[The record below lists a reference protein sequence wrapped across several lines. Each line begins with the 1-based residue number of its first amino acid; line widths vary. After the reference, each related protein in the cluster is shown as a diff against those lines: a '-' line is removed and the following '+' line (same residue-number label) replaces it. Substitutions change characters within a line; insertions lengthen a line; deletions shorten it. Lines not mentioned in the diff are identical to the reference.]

1 MIYRPLC
8 LLLRNKTSRWLL
20 FLVNCYYTVHHAA
33 LTRILQIY
41 FTMLLVLQLPRVILW
56 LRHRLN
62 YVRTRVSV
70 HRTRRYFVLRASSSK
85 RASVNKQEGLE
96 IEVKSTAGH
105 FFLAIKM
112 NTSFTHVLKIFLFF
126 FFYFWKLQFIS
137 ISHIETQ
144 ILQQS
149 ESWKIVQSNYL
160 SFSFHSFERKEKELV
175 KVLLCL
181 NSRKESSISNS
192 KDCKQLILNIIIP
205 WILKNCSEQ
214 LSILLISSFRKK
226 KKNKLVKVLFNLNPR
241 KESSIS
247 NSKDCK

>member
-96 IEVKSTAGH
+96 IEVKSTAGN

-112 NTSFTHVLKIFLFF
+112 NTFYSHIKNISFLLLFF
-126 FFYFWKLQFIS
+126 FLKASIYLYIPHRILNITTFW
-137 ISHIETQ
+137 
-144 ILQQS
+144 IL
-149 ESWKIVQSNYL
+149 KIVESNYL
-160 SFSFHSFERKEKELV
+160 SFSFYLFERKKRRTRE
-175 KVLLCL
+175 
-181 NSRKESSISNS
+181 SR
-192 KDCKQLILNIIIP
+192 LT
-205 WILKNCSEQ
+205 
-214 LSILLISSFRKK
+214 
-226 KKNKLVKVLFNLNPR
+226 LNPR
-241 KESSIS
+241 KELSIS
-247 NSKDCK
+247 NSEDYK

>member
-96 IEVKSTAGH
+96 IEVKSTAGN

-112 NTSFTHVLKIFLFF
+112 NTFYSHIKNISFLLLFFLKASIYFYIPHRILNITTFWILKIV
-126 FFYFWKLQFIS
+126 
-137 ISHIETQ
+137 E
-144 ILQQS
+144 
-149 ESWKIVQSNYL
+149 SNYL
-160 SFSFHSFERKEKELV
+160 SFSFYLFERKK
-175 KVLLCL
+175 KT
-181 NSRKESSISNS
+181 NSWKPPYS
-192 KDCKQLILNIIIP
+192 
-205 WILKNCSEQ
+205 
-214 LSILLISSFRKK
+214 
-226 KKNKLVKVLFNLNPR
+226 V
-241 KESSIS
+241 
-247 NSKDCK
+247 

>member
-85 RASVNKQEGLE
+85 RASVNKQESLE
-96 IEVKSTAGH
+96 IEVKSTAGN

-112 NTSFTHVLKIFLFF
+112 NTPFTHILKIFLFF
-126 FFYFWKLQFIS
+126 FFFFLKASIYFYIP
-137 ISHIETQ
+137 HR
-144 ILQQS
+144 ILNITTF
-149 ESWKIVQSNYL
+149 WILKIVESNYL
-160 SFSFHSFERKEKELV
+160 SFSFYLFERKKKDELV
-175 KVLLCL
+175 KAALLGL
-181 NSRKESSISNS
+181 NPRKQLSISNS
-192 KDCKQLILNIIIP
+192 EDYK
-205 WILKNCSEQ
+205 
-214 LSILLISSFRKK
+214 
-226 KKNKLVKVLFNLNPR
+226 
-241 KESSIS
+241 
-247 NSKDCK
+247 

>member
-96 IEVKSTAGH
+96 IEVKSTAGN

-112 NTSFTHVLKIFLFF
+112 NTPFTHILKIFLFF
-126 FFYFWKLQFIS
+126 FFFFFENFNLLLYTTSNLKYYNILNPKNCWEQLSVLLVLSFWK
-137 ISHIETQ
+137 
-144 ILQQS
+144 
-149 ESWKIVQSNYL
+149 K
-160 SFSFHSFERKEKELV
+160 KKDELV
-175 KVLLCL
+175 KAALLGL
-181 NSRKESSISNS
+181 NSRKQLSISNS
-192 KDCKQLILNIIIP
+192 EDYK
-205 WILKNCSEQ
+205 
-214 LSILLISSFRKK
+214 
-226 KKNKLVKVLFNLNPR
+226 
-241 KESSIS
+241 
-247 NSKDCK
+247 

>member
-70 HRTRRYFVLRASSSK
+70 HRTRRYFVLRTSSSK
-85 RASVNKQEGLE
+85 RVSVNKQEGLE
-96 IEVKSTAGH
+96 IEVKSTAGN

-112 NTSFTHVLKIFLFF
+112 NTPFTHILKIFLFF
-126 FFYFWKLQFIS
+126 FFFFFENFNLLLY
-137 ISHIETQ
+137 TT
-144 ILQQS
+144 
-149 ESWKIVQSNYL
+149 SNLKY
-160 SFSFHSFERKEKELV
+160 
-175 KVLLCL
+175 C
-181 NSRKESSISNS
+181 N
-192 KDCKQLILNIIIP
+192 ILNP
-205 WILKNCSEQ
+205 KNCWEQ
-214 LSILLISSFRKK
+214 LSVLLVLSFWKK
-226 KKNKLVKVLFNLNPR
+226 KKR
-241 KESSIS
+241 RTRESRLTR
-247 NSKDCK
+247 SKSEKRIIDFEFRRL

>member
-96 IEVKSTAGH
+96 IEVKSTAGN

-112 NTSFTHVLKIFLFF
+112 NTPFTHILKIFLFF
-126 FFYFWKLQFIS
+126 FFFFLKTSIYFYIP
-137 ISHIETQ
+137 HR
-144 ILQQS
+144 ILNITTF
-149 ESWKIVQSNYL
+149 WILKIVESNYL
-160 SFSFHSFERKEKELV
+160 SFSFYLFERKKKQTRESRLTRSKSEKRIVDFE
-175 KVLLCL
+175 
-181 NSRKESSISNS
+181 
-192 KDCKQLILNIIIP
+192 
-205 WILKNCSEQ
+205 
-214 LSILLISSFRKK
+214 FRR
-226 KKNKLVKVLFNLNPR
+226 L
-241 KESSIS
+241 
-247 NSKDCK
+247 

>member
-96 IEVKSTAGH
+96 IEVKSTAGN

-112 NTSFTHVLKIFLFF
+112 NTPFTHILKIFLFF
-126 FFYFWKLQFIS
+126 FFFFLKASIYFYIP
-137 ISHIETQ
+137 HR
-144 ILQQS
+144 ILNITTF
-149 ESWKIVQSNYL
+149 WILKIVESNYL
-160 SFSFHSFERKEKELV
+160 SFSFYLFERKKKDELV
-175 KVLLCL
+175 KAALLGL
-181 NSRKESSISNS
+181 NPRKQLSISNS
-192 KDCKQLILNIIIP
+192 EDYK
-205 WILKNCSEQ
+205 
-214 LSILLISSFRKK
+214 
-226 KKNKLVKVLFNLNPR
+226 
-241 KESSIS
+241 
-247 NSKDCK
+247 

>member
-126 FFYFWKLQFIS
+126 SFLFFFESFNLFPYPTSNLKYYNILNLEKLFRAINCPSRFI
-137 ISHIETQ
+137 
-144 ILQQS
+144 
-149 ESWKIVQSNYL
+149 
-160 SFSFHSFERKEKELV
+160 FSKGKKKELM
-175 KVLLCL
+175 KTLLT
-181 NSRKESSISNS
+181 
-192 KDCKQLILNIIIP
+192 
-205 WILKNCSEQ
+205 
-214 LSILLISSFRKK
+214 
-226 KKNKLVKVLFNLNPR
+226 LNPR

>member
-96 IEVKSTAGH
+96 IEVKLTAGN

-112 NTSFTHVLKIFLFF
+112 NTPFTHILKIFLFF
-126 FFYFWKLQFIS
+126 FFFFLKASIYFYIPYR
-137 ISHIETQ
+137 
-144 ILQQS
+144 ILNITTF
-149 ESWKIVQSNYL
+149 WILKIVESNYL
-160 SFSFHSFERKEKELV
+160 SFSFYLFERKK
-175 KVLLCL
+175 KT
-181 NSRKESSISNS
+181 NSWKPPYS
-192 KDCKQLILNIIIP
+192 
-205 WILKNCSEQ
+205 
-214 LSILLISSFRKK
+214 
-226 KKNKLVKVLFNLNPR
+226 V
-241 KESSIS
+241 
-247 NSKDCK
+247 

>member
-85 RASVNKQEGLE
+85 RVSVNKQEGLE
-96 IEVKSTAGH
+96 IEVKSTAGN

-112 NTSFTHVLKIFLFF
+112 NTPFTHILKIFLFF
-126 FFYFWKLQFIS
+126 FFFFLKASIYFYIP
-137 ISHIETQ
+137 HR
-144 ILQQS
+144 ILNITTF
-149 ESWKIVQSNYL
+149 WILKIVESNYL
-160 SFSFHSFERKEKELV
+160 SFSFYLFERKKKRIRE
-175 KVLLCL
+175 
-181 NSRKESSISNS
+181 SR
-192 KDCKQLILNIIIP
+192 LT
-205 WILKNCSEQ
+205 
-214 LSILLISSFRKK
+214 
-226 KKNKLVKVLFNLNPR
+226 LNPR
-241 KESSIS
+241 KELSIS
-247 NSKDCK
+247 NSEDYK

>member
-70 HRTRRYFVLRASSSK
+70 HRTRRYFVLRTSSSK

-126 FFYFWKLQFIS
+126 SFLFSFFFFWKLQFIS
-137 ISHIETQ
+137 ISHIESQ
-144 ILQQS
+144 ILQHF

-160 SFSFHSFERKEKELV
+160 SFSFYLFV
-175 KVLLCL
+175 
-181 NSRKESSISNS
+181 
-192 KDCKQLILNIIIP
+192 
-205 WILKNCSEQ
+205 
-214 LSILLISSFRKK
+214 RKK
-226 KKNKLVKVLFNLNPR
+226 KR
-241 KESSIS
+241 THESLT
-247 NSKDCK
+247 

>member
-96 IEVKSTAGH
+96 IEVKSTAGN

-112 NTSFTHVLKIFLFF
+112 NTPFTHILKIFLFF
-126 FFYFWKLQFIS
+126 FFFFLKASIYFYIP
-137 ISHIETQ
+137 HR
-144 ILQQS
+144 ILNITTF
-149 ESWKIVQSNYL
+149 WILKIVESNYL
-160 SFSFHSFERKEKELV
+160 SFSFYLFERKKKRTRESRLTRSKSEKRIVDFE
-175 KVLLCL
+175 
-181 NSRKESSISNS
+181 
-192 KDCKQLILNIIIP
+192 
-205 WILKNCSEQ
+205 
-214 LSILLISSFRKK
+214 FRR
-226 KKNKLVKVLFNLNPR
+226 L
-241 KESSIS
+241 
-247 NSKDCK
+247 

>member
-96 IEVKSTAGH
+96 IEVKSTAGN

-112 NTSFTHVLKIFLFF
+112 NTPFTHILKIFLFF
-126 FFYFWKLQFIS
+126 FFFFLKTSIYFYIPHRIINITTFW
-137 ISHIETQ
+137 
-144 ILQQS
+144 IL
-149 ESWKIVQSNYL
+149 KIVESNYL
-160 SFSFHSFERKEKELV
+160 SFSFYLFERKK
-175 KVLLCL
+175 KT
-181 NSRKESSISNS
+181 NSWKPPYS
-192 KDCKQLILNIIIP
+192 
-205 WILKNCSEQ
+205 
-214 LSILLISSFRKK
+214 
-226 KKNKLVKVLFNLNPR
+226 V
-241 KESSIS
+241 
-247 NSKDCK
+247 